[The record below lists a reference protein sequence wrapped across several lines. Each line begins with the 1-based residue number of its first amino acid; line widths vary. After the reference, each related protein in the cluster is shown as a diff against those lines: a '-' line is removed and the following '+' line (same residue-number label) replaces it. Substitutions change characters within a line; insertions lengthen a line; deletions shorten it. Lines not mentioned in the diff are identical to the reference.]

1 VLPIEPLMEPARDQF
16 PWRPLGTLLVDEGL
30 LTSTQ
35 LELALDEQRRSG
47 RLLGQILVNR
57 GYVTGLAL
65 ARVLSEQHGVEVR
78 PSAAPA
84 EPPAEPQPEPAR
96 TAAPDARGE
105 ESWLPLGKLL
115 VERRFLTEP
124 ELEAALDEQGRHGG
138 RLGEILVARGYLS
151 GPTLVRA
158 LAEQHGVDVS
168 IETVPDRDLETV
180 VKTSAPGEPLYEV
193 CDVGFEPGFQ
203 SRSVVYRN
211 ANFLEAA
218 DFAFEYVQEHNPDAL
233 EIQLTDGT
241 KVETVWTYSES
252 RAAAAAASRK
262 DLVETFGF
270 DPTTWEPG
278 RFNPAPGS

>member
-1 VLPIEPLMEPARDQF
+1 MEPARILF

-35 LELALDEQRRSG
+35 LELALEEQRRSG
-47 RLLGQILVNR
+47 RLLGQILVGR
-57 GYVTGLAL
+57 GFVTGLSL

-78 PSAAPA
+78 PATVPASRPETLVELLKPAP
-84 EPPAEPQPEPAR
+84 
-96 TAAPDARGE
+96 PDPRGE

-115 VERRFLTEP
+115 VTKRFLTEA
-124 ELEAALDEQGRHGG
+124 ELEHALAEQLQTGA

-168 IETVPDRDLETV
+168 IETVPDRDLQTV
-180 VKTSAPGEPLYEV
+180 VKPSVPGEPVYEV
-193 CDVGFEPGFQ
+193 CDVAFEPGFQ
-203 SRSVVYRN
+203 SRSVLYRS

-218 DFAFEYVQEHNPDAL
+218 DFAFEYVQEHDPGAL

-241 KVETVWTYSES
+241 STETVWTYSES
-252 RAAAAAASRK
+252 RAAAVAASRK

-270 DPTTWEPG
+270 DPTRWEPG
-278 RFNPAPGS
+278 QFNPASKH

>member
-1 VLPIEPLMEPARDQF
+1 MEPARVQF

-35 LELALDEQRRSG
+35 LELALEEQRRSG
-47 RLLGQILVNR
+47 RLLGQILVGR
-57 GYVTGLAL
+57 GFVTGLSL

-78 PSAAPA
+78 PATFPAPA
-84 EPPAEPQPEPAR
+84 EPTEAPPEPVQAV
-96 TAAPDARGE
+96 APDPRGE

-115 VERRFLTEP
+115 VEKRFLTEA
-124 ELEAALDEQGRHGG
+124 ELEQALAQQLQTGA

-151 GPTLVRA
+151 GPSLVRA

-180 VKTSAPGEPLYEV
+180 VKPSVPGEPVYEV
-193 CDVGFEPGFQ
+193 CEVAFEPGFQ
-203 SRSVVYRN
+203 SREVLSRS

-218 DFAFEYVQEHNPDAL
+218 DFAFEFVQEHDPGAL

-241 KVETVWTYSES
+241 TTETVWTYSES
-252 RAAAAAASRK
+252 RAAAVAATRK

-270 DPTTWEPG
+270 DPTRWEPG
-278 RFNPAPGS
+278 QFNPAPKH

>member
-1 VLPIEPLMEPARDQF
+1 LPIQVGMEPARVQF

-35 LELALDEQRRSG
+35 LELALEEQRRSG
-47 RLLGQILVNR
+47 RLLGQILVGR
-57 GYVTGLAL
+57 GFVTGLAL

-78 PSAAPA
+78 PAAAPA
-84 EPPAEPQPEPAR
+84 PAERLETPAEL
-96 TAAPDARGE
+96 TKPAPPDPRGE

-115 VERRFLTEP
+115 VEKRFLTES
-124 ELEAALDEQGRHGG
+124 ELDQALAEQLQTGA
-138 RLGEILVARGYLS
+138 RLGEILVARGYLT

-180 VKTSAPGEPLYEV
+180 VKPSIPGEPAYEV
-193 CDVGFEPGFQ
+193 CEVTFEPGFQ
-203 SRSVVYRN
+203 SRDVLYRS

-218 DFAFEYVQEHNPDAL
+218 DFAFEYVQEHDPGAL
-233 EIQLTDGT
+233 EIQLSDGT
-241 KVETVWTYSES
+241 SAETVWTYSES
-252 RAAAAAASRK
+252 RAAAVAASRK

-270 DPTTWEPG
+270 DPTRWEPG
-278 RFNPAPGS
+278 QFNPAPKH

>member
-1 VLPIEPLMEPARDQF
+1 MEPAHVHF

-35 LELALDEQRRSG
+35 LELALEEQRSSG

-84 EPPAEPQPEPAR
+84 EPPAEPQAEPQESAS
-96 TAAPDARGE
+96 PDPRGE

-115 VERRFLTEP
+115 VERRFLTEA
-124 ELEAALDEQGRHGG
+124 ELEEALAEQQHHGG
-138 RLGEILVARGYLS
+138 RLGEILVARGFLS

-180 VKTSAPGEPLYEV
+180 VKTSAPGEPVYEV
-193 CDVGFEPGFQ
+193 YEVTFEPGFQ
-203 SRSVVYRN
+203 SRSVLFRN
-211 ANFLEAA
+211 TNFLEAA
-218 DFAFEYVQEHNPDAL
+218 DFAFEYVQEHDPGAL
-233 EIQLTDGT
+233 EIQLTDGAT
-241 KVETVWTYSES
+241 SETVWTYSES

-270 DPTTWEPG
+270 DPTSWEPG
-278 RFNPAPGS
+278 RFNPAPGD